1 MASRQ
6 VKTLFLQGVP
16 QPVRV
21 AHGLFLR
28 GYRHDA
34 RGERHLADSVYQDT
48 IEYLECL
55 RSDEVPKI
63 SEFELACC
71 AFNHGRNLYRL
82 GRYGPARAALGEAV
96 TRFETLLVANA
107 SAAFVEKFASCLR
120 WLGLAQFRSGD
131 SAKAYETY
139 RRSLLLWRSLIWL
152 APSPQHKR
160 LLQRC
165 LSVTLFGCAK
175 VLESLN
181 KGRLAKVYFAAAST
195 ILSTSSRRS
204 TALRADLRR

>member
-1 MASRQ
+1 MAGRQ
-6 VKTLFLQGVP
+6 VKTIILQGLP
-16 QPVRV
+16 QPIRV

-34 RGERHLADSVYQDT
+34 RGERQLADSVYQDT
-48 IEYLECL
+48 IEYLEFL

-82 GRYGPARAALGEAV
+82 ARFGPARAALGEAA
-96 TRFETLLVANA
+96 TRFEALLITNTSAN
-107 SAAFVEKFASCLR
+107 FVEKFASCLR
-120 WLGLAQFRSGD
+120 WLALAQFHTGD
-131 SAKAYETY
+131 SSRAYETY
-139 RRSLLLWRSLIWL
+139 RRSLLLWKNLIWL

-175 VLESLN
+175 VLESLDN
-181 KGRLAKVYFAAAST
+181 GRLAKAYFAAAST
-195 ILSTSSRRS
+195 LLHMSSRRS
-204 TALRADLRR
+204 TAPRVDLRR